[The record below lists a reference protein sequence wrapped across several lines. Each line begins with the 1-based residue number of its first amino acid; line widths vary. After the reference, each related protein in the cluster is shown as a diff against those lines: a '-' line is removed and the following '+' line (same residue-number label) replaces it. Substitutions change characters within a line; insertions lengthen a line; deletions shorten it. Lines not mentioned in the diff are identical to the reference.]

1 MAILKVYVDTSV
13 FGAIFDI
20 EDPVRVDVTRTLL
33 EMLKGR
39 KRYIPYIS
47 NIADEEVE
55 KAPIEIKDKLSKI
68 VRETSS
74 ETLSE
79 SDDCIELVEE
89 YLRRKIIP
97 KKSRDDAR
105 HIAVAVINNLDVII
119 TWNCR
124 HMANIEKKRKIN
136 ATNMMLGY
144 KQIDIV
150 TPLEVIEYG

>member
-1 MAILKVYVDTSV
+1 MAVLKVYVDTSI
-13 FGAIFDI
+13 FGAVFDV
-20 EDPVRVDVTRTLL
+20 EDPIRVDITRSLL
-33 EMLKGR
+33 KMLKGR
-39 KRYIPYIS
+39 ERYIPYIS
-47 NIADEEVE
+47 NIVTEEVE
-55 KAPIEIKDKLSKI
+55 KAPIEIRDKLSKI
-68 VRETSS
+68 VLDTPS
-74 ETLSE
+74 EMLTE
-79 SDDCIELVEE
+79 RKVCVELVEE
-89 YLRRKIIP
+89 YLRKKIIP

-105 HIAVAVINNLDVII
+105 HVAVAVINNMDVII